1 MRPDVANAFNLK
13 THFKAFDYRE
23 QQIMEE
29 RQKELARELVE
40 SKTQVGAV
48 KRLIERVS
56 SQSVGVDNQIRKR
69 VKTSRNLLMRRS
81 LS

>member
-1 MRPDVANAFNLK
+1 M
-13 THFKAFDYRE
+13 
-23 QQIMEE
+23 MEE

>member
-1 MRPDVANAFNLK
+1 
-13 THFKAFDYRE
+13 
-23 QQIMEE
+23 MEE
-29 RQKELARELVE
+29 RQRELARELVE